1 MASNGRLGSSDLA
14 PIAGEGYLCPSAAAA
29 WNAMATKILEETGQ
43 RICPK
48 GPDSSYRSYERQVY
62 YWNLYQSGAG
72 NLAASPGNSN
82 HGLGLAVDTAFD
94 AVINQYG
101 APFGWQKAWSDA
113 STEPWHFKYAEG
125 HYSGENPGPGYD
137 SKGERDP
144 TPRLERGDSG
154 KKVERAQKRLQLW
167 NKGVAFP
174 EKCDGDFGKETAE
187 SVRDFQK
194 IHELE
199 VDAVI
204 GNQTWAELLQEDVLE
219 IDERTTVNRLRL
231 IRAGDHNTAAEKKA
245 RDELLEDLKRMKQ
258 GVEDA
263 AKESG
268 WEGNERRKR
277 FAIMRA
283 NCD

>member
-1 MASNGRLGSSDLA
+1 MASNGRLISADLD
-14 PIAGEGYLCPSAAAA
+14 PIAGEGFLAPAAAAA
-29 WNAMATKILEETGQ
+29 WNAMAAKIFKETGQ
-43 RICPK
+43 RISPK

-62 YWNLYQSGAG
+62 YWNLFQSGAG
-72 NLAASPGNSN
+72 NLAANPGTSN
-82 HGLGLAVDTAFD
+82 HGLGLAVDTAYD
-94 AVINQYG
+94 AVINEQG

-113 STEPWHFKYAEG
+113 PDEPWHIKYAEG
-125 HYSGENPGPGYD
+125 HYSGDNPGPGYD
-137 SKGERDP
+137 SKGDRDP
-144 TPRLERGDSG
+144 TPTLKRGDDG

-199 VDAVI
+199 VDDVI

-231 IRAGDHNTAAEKKA
+231 IRAGEQKTAAEKDTIKG
-245 RDELLEDLKRMKQ
+245 LLGDIKKMKD
-258 GVEDA
+258 GIEEA
-263 AKESG
+263 AKEKG
-268 WEGNERRKR
+268 WDSNERRKR
-277 FAIMRA
+277 FATLRA
-283 NCD
+283 QL